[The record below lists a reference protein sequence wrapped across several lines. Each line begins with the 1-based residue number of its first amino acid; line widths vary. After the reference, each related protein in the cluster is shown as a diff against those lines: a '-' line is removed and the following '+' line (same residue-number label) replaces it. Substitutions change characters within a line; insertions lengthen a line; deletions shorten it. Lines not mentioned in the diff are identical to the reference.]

1 MNFIQNEVEVVTVL
15 YFLYSKNS
23 VFCIRFIAKLL
34 QTERA
39 YYFPAF
45 LLNSGRSCMLLIAG

>member
-23 VFCIRFIAKLL
+23 VSVSGFIAKLL

-45 LLNSGRSCMLLIAG
+45 LLNSGKVACC